1 MARTVDSLQC
11 SNTEAIGSA
20 ADMPP
25 TEAIAGRSTEAHRYF
40 NIAVGLT
47 VGTRIAVAIVAI
59 EEAAVGIFRDRS
71 DAGWS

>member
-1 MARTVDSLQC
+1 
-11 SNTEAIGSA
+11 
-20 ADMPP
+20 MPP